1 MTVQELYEILEEMV
15 ENGAGHYEVKLLMQ
29 PNYPFIYTV
38 GSVGVREIEDEFG
51 DELIEEEVLYLTE
64 GCQESYGFDEE
75 QLRNLRF

>member
-1 MTVQELYEILEEMV
+1 MTVQELFEILEEMV

-38 GSVGVREIEDEFG
+38 GSVGVREIEDDFE
-51 DELIEEEVLYLTE
+51 DSLPEEVLYLTE
-64 GCQESYGFDEE
+64 GRQESHGFDEE

>member
-1 MTVQELYEILEEMV
+1 MTVQELFEILEEMI

-51 DELIEEEVLYLTE
+51 DFQEEEVLYLTE
-64 GCQESYGFDEE
+64 GRQESYGFKEE
-75 QLRNLRF
+75 ELHNLRF

>member
-1 MTVQELYEILEEMV
+1 MTVQELLEILEEMV

-51 DELIEEEVLYLTE
+51 EFQEEEVLYLTE
-64 GCQESYGFDEE
+64 GRQESYGFKEE
-75 QLRNLRF
+75 ELRNLRF

>member
-1 MTVQELYEILEEMV
+1 MTVQELFEILEEMV

-51 DELIEEEVLYLTE
+51 DSLVEEEVLYLAE
-64 GCQESYGFDEE
+64 GRQESYGFKEE
-75 QLRNLRF
+75 QLQTFRI

>member
-1 MTVQELYEILEEMV
+1 MTVQELLEILEEMV

-51 DELIEEEVLYLTE
+51 DSMVEEEVLYLAE
-64 GCQESYGFDEE
+64 GRQESHGFKEE
-75 QLRNLRF
+75 ELQNLRF